1 MNPIFL
7 KIGNIS
13 IYWYSIFILLAIIT
27 ACLIVYIQ
35 LKKEKVSITFIENLF
50 FYTVIFG
57 LIGARIYYVIFEYQQ
72 YINNP
77 IDIFKVWEGG
87 LAIHGGIIAGLITV
101 LVLTKKNKISTL
113 KITDMIVLGLIIGQ
127 AIGRWG
133 NFMNGEAYG
142 PAISLYDLQQLH
154 IPQSIVTGP
163 IIFIENILNI
173 NIFQTLINGPIFI
186 IQNISNLYLPQFI
199 IDGMNINGVYHHPTF
214 LYESLWNV
222 LGFIILITFKITKS
236 LKNGQLTGIY
246 FIWYSIGR
254 FMIESLRQ
262 DSLMLFGILKQAQVI
277 SILLIIIGIIIIIL
291 PRKINQTHKSN
302 KIY

>member
-7 KIGNIS
+7 RIGNIT

-27 ACLIVYIQ
+27 ACSIILFQ
-35 LKKEKVSITFIENLF
+35 AKKENISKKFIEDLF
-50 FYTVIFG
+50 FYTIIFG

-87 LAIHGGIIAGLITV
+87 LAIHGGIIAGLITII
-101 LVLTKKNKISTL
+101 VLTKKHKISTL
-113 KITDMIVLGLIIGQ
+113 KITDMVVIGLIIGQ

-142 PAISLYDLQQLH
+142 PDISLYNLQQLH
-154 IPQSIVTGP
+154 IPQHLVTGP
-163 IIFIENILNI
+163 LIFIENILNI

-186 IQNISNLYLPQFI
+186 IQNISNLHIPQFI

-222 LGFIILITFKITKS
+222 LGFIILITFKSTKS

-246 FIWYSIGR
+246 FIWYSVGR
-254 FMIESLRQ
+254 FIIESLRQ
-262 DSLMLFGILKQAQVI
+262 DSLMLFGILKQAQII
-277 SILLIIIGIIIIIL
+277 SILLIIIGIVIIIYAG
-291 PRKINQTHKSN
+291 KKNNNQPK
-302 KIY
+302 KQE